1 MNRYNDENL
10 LAAMDAEI
18 IKLEKL
24 LQAIGGILFIIFFIK
39 KKKKI
44 LFVFMFEFDH
54 FKPY

>member
-24 LQAIGGILFIIFFIK
+24 LQAIGGILFIIFF
-39 KKKKI
+39 
-44 LFVFMFEFDH
+44 L
-54 FKPY
+54 